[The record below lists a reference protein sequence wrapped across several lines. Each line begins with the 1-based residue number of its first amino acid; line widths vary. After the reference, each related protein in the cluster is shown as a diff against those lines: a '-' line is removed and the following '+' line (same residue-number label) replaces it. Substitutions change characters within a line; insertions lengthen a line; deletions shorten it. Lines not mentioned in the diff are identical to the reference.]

1 MTTQELKKEFIK
13 YYGGNEEDIRIFH
26 SPGRVNLIGEH
37 TDYNGGF
44 VFPAALTMG
53 TTIALRRNNEDVIRL
68 RATDLPDFVEAD
80 INNLDN
86 YRDLSWGNYQLGSA
100 LELSKHGYTI
110 YGCDMLYHDT
120 LPHGG
125 GLSSSAAIEV
135 ATVLAFATLSKEAS
149 GDLGPVDMIEMALCG
164 QSAEH
169 NYCGVNCGIMD
180 QFASAMGKKNHAIFL
195 NCKTMEYDLV
205 PLDLNGYKIVIS
217 NTNKKHSLAA
227 SKYNERRSECEAGL
241 AILQKAIPDAKCL
254 GDISRSQLEENKGLI
269 KDQTILNRVTHVICE
284 DDRVLRS
291 VEALKKGDIRSFGQ
305 LMNESHDS
313 LRDLYEVT
321 GIELD
326 TLAAEARKIDGVL
339 GSRMT
344 GAGFGGSTVSIVR
357 EDCIDEFKERL
368 RTAYTKAIGYEPSF
382 YIDDA
387 GNGGREIKDC

>member
-1 MTTQELKKEFIK
+1 MNIQELKQEFIK
-13 YYGGNEEDIRIFH
+13 YYGGDESEIRIFH

-53 TTIALRRNNEDVIRL
+53 TTIALRKNNENIIRL

-80 INNLDN
+80 ISKLDS
-86 YRDLSWGNYQLGSA
+86 YKELHWGNYQLGSA
-100 LELSKHGYTI
+100 FELSKLGYKI
-110 YGCDMLYHDT
+110 LGCDMLYHDT

-135 ATVLAFATLSKEAS
+135 STALAFATLSKEAEN
-149 GDLGPVDMIEMALCG
+149 DLSPVDMVQMAFCG

-195 NCKTMEYDLV
+195 NCKTMEYKHV
-205 PLDLNGYKIVIS
+205 PLDLNGYKIVIT
-217 NTNKKHSLAA
+217 NTNKKHKLAD
-227 SKYNERRSECEAGL
+227 SKYNERRSECERGFEML
-241 AILQKAIPDAKCL
+241 RKALPNATCL
-254 GDISRSQLEENKGLI
+254 GDISRADFEANKHCIDDPTVLKRI
-269 KDQTILNRVTHVICE
+269 THVIYE

-291 VEALKKGDIRSFGQ
+291 IDALEKGDIETFGQ

-326 TLAAEARKIDGVL
+326 TLAAEARKVDGVL

-357 EDCIDEFKERL
+357 GDCIDKFKEHVEK
-368 RTAYTKAIGYEPSF
+368 AYTDIIGYAPSF
-382 YIDDA
+382 FIDDI
-387 GNGGREIKDC
+387 GDGGTEIK

>member
-1 MTTQELKKEFIK
+1 MNIQELKQEFIK
-13 YYGGNEEDIRIFH
+13 YYGGDESDIRIFH

-53 TTIALRRNNEDVIRL
+53 TTIALRKNNENIIRL

-80 INNLDN
+80 ISKIDS
-86 YRDLSWGNYQLGSA
+86 YKDLHWGNYQLGSA
-100 LELSKHGYTI
+100 LELSKLGYRI
-110 YGCDMLYHDT
+110 WGCDMLYHDT

-135 ATVLAFATLSKEAS
+135 STALAFATLAKEAD
-149 GDLGPVDMIEMALCG
+149 GDFSPVDMVQMAFCG

-195 NCKTMEYDLV
+195 NCKTMEFKHV
-205 PLDLNGYKIVIS
+205 PLDLKGYKIVIT
-217 NTNKKHSLAA
+217 NTNKKHKLAD
-227 SKYNERRSECEAGL
+227 SKYNERRSECEKGFE
-241 AILQKAIPDAKCL
+241 ILKKALPNATCL
-254 GDISRSQLEENKGLI
+254 GDISLAEFEANKQLIDDPTVLKRI
-269 KDQTILNRVTHVICE
+269 THVICE

-291 VEALKKGDIRSFGQ
+291 IDALEKGDIEAFGQ

-326 TLAAEARKIDGVL
+326 TLAAEARKVEGVL

-357 EDCIDEFKERL
+357 DDCIDKFKEHVEK
-368 RTAYTKAIGYEPSF
+368 AYTDIIGYAPSF
-382 YIDDA
+382 FIDGVGD
-387 GNGGREIKDC
+387 GGTEIK